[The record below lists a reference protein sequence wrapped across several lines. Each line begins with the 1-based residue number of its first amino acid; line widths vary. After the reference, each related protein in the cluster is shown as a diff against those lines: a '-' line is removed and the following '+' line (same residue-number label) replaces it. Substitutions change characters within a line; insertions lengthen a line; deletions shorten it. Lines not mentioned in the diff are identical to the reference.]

1 MKVTVE
7 CIPESQVVLEIEVEP
22 ERLERSL
29 ERAYRRLAQ
38 KTEVPGFRK
47 GKAPRQMLERYLGR
61 DAVMQ
66 EALGL
71 LIPEVYNQVIEE
83 ENIDAIDRPSIEV
96 VQQEPLI
103 LKATVPVRPSV
114 DLGNYR
120 EVRVERE
127 PVRVSEEQ
135 VNEELEELRHR
146 YAILEPVDRSLQ
158 TGDQVRADVRVSVD
172 GRSVF
177 SEDDAEFRLRQGV
190 PVLLPGFA
198 EQLPGSEKG
207 VERQFSIDVPQD
219 YPQRPLA
226 GKTCLCRV
234 LVKEIK
240 EERLPELDD
249 AFAAVVGEGF
259 SGLEALRQRL
269 ESDLR
274 QSAERETDAR
284 YRERVVDG
292 VVAGASV
299 EFPPALAEREMEQL
313 LRERLS
319 ASGAGDIE
327 RYLRQVRKSEE
338 ELRQELRLQSLV
350 RACEPRCP
358 STRLPRRPKK
368 PLRTA
373 PEAHLSGSRSGVPSH
388 CRMSRWI
395 RPARPRPSRSRT
407 RSSRAPPSSIRST
420 RRTGRRGRASTTRY
434 STGPLRPGARPVS
447 PPRHHGGTGSP
458 TRA

>member
-1 MKVTVE
+1 MKVSSE
-7 CIPESQVVLEIEVEP
+7 RIPESQVVLEIEVEP

-38 KTEVPGFRK
+38 KAEVPGFRR
-47 GKAPRQMLERYLGR
+47 GKAPAHMLERYLGR

-71 LIPEVYNQVIEE
+71 LIPEVYNQAIEE

-96 VQQEPLI
+96 VQEEPLI

-114 DLGNYR
+114 DLGEYR

-135 VNEELEELRHR
+135 VDEEIEELRHR
-146 YAILEPVDRSLQ
+146 YAILEPVDRPLQ
-158 TGDQVRADVRVSVD
+158 TGDMVRADIRVSVD

-177 SEDDAEFRLRQGV
+177 SEDDAEFRLRQGA

-207 VERQFSIDVPQD
+207 VEREFSIDVPQD

-226 GKTCLCRV
+226 GKSCLCKV

-240 EERLPELDD
+240 EEKLAELDD
-249 AFAAVVGEGF
+249 AFAAIVGEGF
-259 SGLEALRQRL
+259 PSLEALRERL
-269 ESDLR
+269 ESDVR
-274 QSAERETDAR
+274 QSAEQEADAR
-284 YRERVVDG
+284 YREKVVDG

-299 EFPPALAEREMEQL
+299 EFPPVLAEREMEQL

-327 RYLRQVRKSEE
+327 RYLRQVGRSEE
-338 ELRQELRLQSLV
+338 ELRQELRLQAVERIQNSLV
-350 RACEPRCP
+350 LGKVAEVEGISVGKEDIDAEIERLAASSGPRADEMR
-358 STRLPRRPKK
+358 K
-368 PLRTA
+368 
-373 PEAHLSGSRSGVPSH
+373 VF
-388 CRMSRWI
+388 
-395 RPARPRPSRSRT
+395 
-407 RSSRAPPSSIRST
+407 SSA
-420 RRTGRRGRASTTRY
+420 
-434 STGPLRPGARPVS
+434 GAREALKRSLFTRKTVERLVAIASGDVS
-447 PPRHHGGTGSP
+447 PPAAEAAEEVGKSEVHSKE
-458 TRA
+458 

>member
-1 MKVTVE
+1 MKVSSE
-7 CIPESQVVLEIEVEP
+7 RIPESQVVLEIEVEP

-38 KTEVPGFRK
+38 KAEVPGFRK
-47 GKAPRQMLERYLGR
+47 GKAPPHMLERYLGR

-71 LIPEVYNQVIEE
+71 LIPEVYNQAIEE
-83 ENIDAIDRPSIEV
+83 ENIEAIDHPSIEV

-114 DLGNYR
+114 DLGSYR
-120 EVRVERE
+120 EVRVGRE
-127 PVRVSEEQ
+127 PVTVSEEQ

-146 YAILEPVDRSLQ
+146 YAILEPVDRPLQ
-158 TGDQVRADVRVSVD
+158 TGDQVRADVRVNVD

-190 PVLLPGFA
+190 HLLLPGFA
-198 EQLPGSEKG
+198 EQLLGSEKG

-249 AFAAVVGEGF
+249 AFAAIVGEGF
-259 SGLEALRQRL
+259 PTLQALRERL
-269 ESDLR
+269 ESDVR
-274 QSAERETDAR
+274 QSVEQEADAR
-284 YRERVVDG
+284 HREKVVDG

-299 EFPPALAEREMEQL
+299 EFPPVLAEREMEQL

-319 ASGAGDIE
+319 ASGARDIE
-327 RYLRQVRKSEE
+327 RYLRQVGRSEE
-338 ELRQELRLQSLV
+338 ELRQELRLQAVERIQNSLV
-350 RACEPRCP
+350 LGKVAEVEGISVGKEDIDAEIERLAASSGPRADELRKVFG
-358 STRLPRRPKK
+358 SAGAREALERSLFTRKTVERLV
-368 PLRTA
+368 A
-373 PEAHLSGSRSGVPSH
+373 IASGE
-388 CRMSRWI
+388 
-395 RPARPRPSRSRT
+395 
-407 RSSRAPPSSIRST
+407 APPVEAAEESGKSEVHSKE
-420 RRTGRRGRASTTRY
+420 
-434 STGPLRPGARPVS
+434 
-447 PPRHHGGTGSP
+447 
-458 TRA
+458 

>member
-1 MKVTVE
+1 LKVSTE
-7 CIPESQVVLEIEVEP
+7 RIPESQVVLEIEVEP

-47 GKAPRQMLERYLGR
+47 GKAPPHMLERYLGR
-61 DAVMQ
+61 DAVLQ

-71 LIPEVYNQVIEE
+71 LIPEVYNQAIEE
-83 ENIDAIDRPSIEV
+83 ENIDAIDHPDIEV

-103 LKATVPVRPSV
+103 FKATVPIRPSV

-135 VNEELEELRHR
+135 VNEKLEELRHR
-146 YAILEPVDRSLQ
+146 YAVLEPVDRPLQ
-158 TGDQVRADVRVSVD
+158 TDDLVRADIRVSVD

-190 PVLLPGFA
+190 PVLLPGFV
-198 EQLPGSEKG
+198 EHLVGSEKA

-219 YPQRPLA
+219 YPQRPVA
-226 GKTCLCRV
+226 GKTCQCRV

-249 AFAAVVGEGF
+249 AFARDVGEGF
-259 SGLEALRQRL
+259 PSLEALRQRL

-274 QSAERETDAR
+274 QLADQEADAR
-284 YRERVVDG
+284 YREKVVDG
-292 VVAGASV
+292 VVAGASM
-299 EFPPALAEREMEQL
+299 EFPPVLAEREMEQL
-313 LRERLS
+313 MRERLS
-319 ASGAGDIE
+319 ASGAGDIG

-338 ELRQELRLQSLV
+338 EVRQELRLQAVERIQSSLV
-350 RACEPRCP
+350 LGKVAQVEGI
-358 STRLPRRPKK
+358 SVSEEDIDAEIERL
-368 PLRTA
+368 A
-373 PEAHLSGSRSGVPSH
+373 GSSGSRADEVRKVFGSAGGREALERSLFTRKTVERLVAIVSGEATP
-388 CRMSRWI
+388 
-395 RPARPRPSRSRT
+395 PAAEAAAEVGKSEVHSKE
-407 RSSRAPPSSIRST
+407 
-420 RRTGRRGRASTTRY
+420 
-434 STGPLRPGARPVS
+434 
-447 PPRHHGGTGSP
+447 
-458 TRA
+458 

>member
-1 MKVTVE
+1 SE
-7 CIPESQVVLEIEVEP
+7 RIPESQVVLEIEVEP

-38 KTEVPGFRK
+38 KAEVPGFRR
-47 GKAPRQMLERYLGR
+47 GKAPAHMLERYLGR

-71 LIPEVYNQVIEE
+71 LIPEVYNQAIEE

-96 VQQEPLI
+96 VQEEPLI

-114 DLGNYR
+114 DLGEYR

-135 VNEELEELRHR
+135 VDEEIEELRHR
-146 YAILEPVDRSLQ
+146 YAILEPVDRPLQ
-158 TGDQVRADVRVSVD
+158 TGDMVRADIRVSVD

-177 SEDDAEFRLRQGV
+177 SEDDAEFRLRQGM

-207 VERQFSIDVPQD
+207 VEREFSIDVPQD

-226 GKTCLCRV
+226 GKTCLCKV

-240 EERLPELDD
+240 EEKLAELDD
-249 AFAAVVGEGF
+249 AFAAIVGEGF
-259 SGLEALRQRL
+259 PSLEALRERL
-269 ESDLR
+269 ELDVR
-274 QSAERETDAR
+274 QSAEQEADAR
-284 YRERVVDG
+284 YREKVVDG

-299 EFPPALAEREMEQL
+299 EFPPVLAEREMEQL

-327 RYLRQVRKSEE
+327 RYLKQVGRSEE
-338 ELRQELRLQSLV
+338 ELRQELRLQAVERIQNSLV
-350 RACEPRCP
+350 LGKVAEVEGISVGKEDIDAEIERLAASSGPRADEMR
-358 STRLPRRPKK
+358 K
-368 PLRTA
+368 
-373 PEAHLSGSRSGVPSH
+373 VF
-388 CRMSRWI
+388 
-395 RPARPRPSRSRT
+395 
-407 RSSRAPPSSIRST
+407 SSA
-420 RRTGRRGRASTTRY
+420 
-434 STGPLRPGARPVS
+434 GAREALKRSLFTRKTVERLVAIASGDVS
-447 PPRHHGGTGSP
+447 PPAAEAAEEVGKSEVHSKE
-458 TRA
+458 